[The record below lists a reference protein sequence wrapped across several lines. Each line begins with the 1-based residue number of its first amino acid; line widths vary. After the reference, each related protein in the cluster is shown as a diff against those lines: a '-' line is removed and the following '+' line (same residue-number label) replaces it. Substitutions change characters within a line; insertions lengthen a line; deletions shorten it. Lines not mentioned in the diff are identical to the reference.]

1 MSVRRQFIKYVSQ
14 NVLGMVGISLY
25 ILADTFFISEA
36 VGADGITALNLV
48 LPIYSIIF
56 AIGAMLGVG
65 SSIRYAVAR
74 NQGRPDVD
82 TYFVNALFWG
92 TLVSLV
98 FVILGVKAPDKVMML
113 FGADADIVRV
123 GVSYTRIFMVFAPCF
138 VWNHICNAFVRNDG
152 APTVAMAATLSS
164 SLFNIV
170 MDYVFMFPL
179 GMGMAGAALATAVSP
194 LIGVAVCCIHLLS
207 KRSHVSLRWK
217 KPSFRRLMF
226 SCQVGIS
233 ALVGEISSGVITV
246 LFNMLILDLAGNV
259 GVAAYGVVANIA
271 LVAIAVCN
279 GISQGMQPLISACY
293 AQGKHMEVKQLLW
306 MGVRTV
312 LTFAIVLVGCMYIW
326 TTPIANLF
334 NRDHDVLLETYAIH
348 GLKLYFIGFL
358 FAGINIVGTGI
369 FSAMEE
375 AKASFVISLLR
386 GFVLICLSA
395 LLLAHLF
402 GMTGVWLAFPVA
414 EALTLLF
421 VFVIFKKRKYI

>member
-36 VGADGITALNLV
+36 VGAGGITALNLV

-56 AIGAMLGVG
+56 SIGAMLGVG

-123 GVSYTRIFMVFAPCF
+123 GESYTRIFMVFAPCF

-217 KPSFRRLMF
+217 KPSVRRLMF

-306 MGVRTV
+306 MGIWTV
-312 LTFAIVLVGCMYIW
+312 LTFAIVLVGCMNIW

-334 NRDHDVLLETYAIH
+334 NRDHNVLLETYAIH

-358 FAGINIVGTGI
+358 FVGINIVGTGV

-386 GFVLICLSA
+386 GFVFICLSA